1 LHCLAQDK
9 RLFENL
15 NPFCSGRVGGIE
27 GGLQIKGQGTL
38 VLDINNDNGRPHW
51 IKIPNS
57 LYLPELKVC
66 LLSPQHWVQEARDD
80 YPSPN
85 GTRMENNARS
95 CTLIWGQGQ
104 FRKTIPFNASTN
116 TPIFYSSLWT
126 SAYRAF
132 VSTFMALE
140 APHFRREHV
149 LQAPGL
155 RVLDGPPLPE
165 EEFVAEENMNYAPL
179 SVR

>member
-1 LHCLAQDK
+1 
-9 RLFENL
+9 
-15 NPFCSGRVGGIE
+15 
-27 GGLQIKGQGTL
+27 
-38 VLDINNDNGRPHW
+38 
-51 IKIPNS
+51 
-57 LYLPELKVC
+57 
-66 LLSPQHWVQEARDD
+66 
-80 YPSPN
+80 
-85 GTRMENNARS
+85 MENNARS

-104 FRKTIPFNASTN
+104 FRKTIPFNALMN
-116 TPIFYSSLWT
+116 TPIFYTSPRT